1 MSSWGVT
8 AYLPQ
13 PSPGKLQVSLRCLLG
28 LLDEG
33 MEDQNRLASSGAEQ
47 RSANAF
53 SAFGTDLK

>member
-13 PSPGKLQVSLRCLLG
+13 PSPGKLQVSLRYLLG

-33 MEDQNRLASSGAEQ
+33 MEEHNRLASSGAEQ
-47 RSANAF
+47 RLANAF